1 MGTSS
6 VKDLTDTQRIEYEK
20 EEARA
25 NRTDVRSRVEDTVK
39 KGGDPRVLTAAAA
52 IGLWALH
59 IELQYVIGAFVLVQG
74 ARLLP
79 IVVRIAQKG

>member
-6 VKDLTDTQRIEYEK
+6 VKDLTETQRIEYEK

-25 NRTDVRSRVEDTVK
+25 NRTDVRSRVEDVV
-39 KGGDPRVLTAAAA
+39 GRGADPRVLTAAVAA
-52 IGLWALH
+52 WLWVLH
-59 IELQYVIGAFVLVQG
+59 VDLQYVIGGFLIVQG